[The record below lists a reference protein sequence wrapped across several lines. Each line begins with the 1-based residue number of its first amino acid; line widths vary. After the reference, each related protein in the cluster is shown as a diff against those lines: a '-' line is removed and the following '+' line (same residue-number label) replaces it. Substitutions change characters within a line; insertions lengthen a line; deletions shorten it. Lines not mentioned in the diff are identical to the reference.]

1 MKWWPSATSELI
13 SRLAVAV
20 AALWWISL
28 SLIGFLVVP
37 MLFAHLPTP
46 AMAGAMA
53 AKLFGVQT
61 WLSSSCGLLLLVISR
76 SNQALAPV
84 TIARAAI
91 IFIVSAMLLA
101 LLAEFAIAPRILA
114 RENLRLWHSVGSA
127 MYVLQWVCA
136 ATVFW
141 QLTAKKPAV

>member
-1 MKWWPSATSELI
+1 MKWSPSATSELI

-28 SLIGFLVVP
+28 SLMGFLVVP
-37 MLFAHLPTP
+37 LLFAHLPTP

-101 LLAEFAIAPRILA
+101 EFAIAPRILA

-141 QLTAKKPAV
+141 KLTAKKPAV

>member
-1 MKWWPSATSELI
+1 M
-13 SRLAVAV
+13 

-28 SLIGFLVVP
+28 SLMGFLVVP
-37 MLFAHLPTP
+37 LLFAHLPTP

-101 LLAEFAIAPRILA
+101 EFAIAPRILA

-141 QLTAKKPAV
+141 KLTAKKPAV